1 MIKRL
6 FIILACLGML
16 GIVGTIENTYT
27 RDVEVI
33 AIHGTEV
40 RVADNHQRVWEF
52 EGEGYQEG
60 DEITVVMHTN
70 FTTSI
75 YDDKIIDV
83 K

>member
-6 FIILACLGML
+6 LIILACLGVL

-40 RVADNHQRVWEF
+40 RVADSHQRVWGF